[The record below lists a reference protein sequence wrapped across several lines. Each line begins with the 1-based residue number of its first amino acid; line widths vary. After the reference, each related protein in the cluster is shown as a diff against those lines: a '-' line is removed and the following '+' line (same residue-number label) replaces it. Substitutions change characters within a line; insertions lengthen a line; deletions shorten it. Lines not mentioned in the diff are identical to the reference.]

1 MSDTEQQLADRLTD
15 LRRSRDWSLDDLAQ
29 RTGISRATLSR
40 IERGDTSPT
49 AAVLGRLAAAFGV
62 AMAELFGQ
70 AFGPVERLVP
80 AEGQS
85 VWTDPETGFMRRTLT
100 PAASGYRGAM
110 IEGRLPVNATIS
122 YAAPPVPGLEHHLV
136 LLEGALSVTLGEE
149 RHELKAGDALRFRL
163 DTPNSYH
170 ACGDSLARYILTV
183 IAP

>member
-1 MSDTEQQLADRLTD
+1 MTSPDFVERNSAQRTAIPGWQSRISHIREKISNMGIVMSYTERQLADRLTD
-15 LRRSRDWSLDDLAQ
+15 LRRSRGWSLEDLAE

-62 AMAELFGQ
+62 AMAELFGPSS
-70 AFGPVERLVP
+70 GPVERLLP
-80 AEGQS
+80 AESQP

-122 YAAPPVPGLEHHLV
+122 VIPAKRSASRDR
-136 LLEGALSVTLGEE
+136 GA
-149 RHELKAGDALRFRL
+149 KA
-163 DTPNSYH
+163 S
-170 ACGDSLARYILTV
+170 
-183 IAP
+183 

>member
-1 MSDTEQQLADRLTD
+1 MSDTEKQLADRLTD
-15 LRRSRDWSLDDLAQ
+15 LRRARGWSLEDLAE

-49 AAVLGRLAAAFGV
+49 AAVLGRLAGAFGV
-62 AMAELFGQ
+62 AMAELFGPSS
-70 AFGPVERLVP
+70 GPVECLVP
-80 AEGQS
+80 AERQS
-85 VWTDPETGFMRRTLT
+85 VWTDPETGFIRRTLT

-110 IEGRLPVNATIS
+110 IEGRLPANATIS

-136 LLEGALSVTLGEE
+136 LLEGALRVSLGEE

-170 ACGDSLARYILTV
+170 ACGATPARYILTV
-183 IAP
+183 ITP